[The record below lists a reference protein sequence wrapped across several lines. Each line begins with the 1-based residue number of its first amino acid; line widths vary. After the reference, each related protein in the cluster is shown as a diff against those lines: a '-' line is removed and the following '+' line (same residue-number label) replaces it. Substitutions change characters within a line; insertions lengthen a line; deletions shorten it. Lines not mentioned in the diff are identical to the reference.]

1 MADLRLDY
9 YDGEDYYSDGDVEND
24 ILDLV
29 KNNRS
34 YNDIVKDEKFF
45 PIYYHLSPERENII
59 NWYPFKK
66 TENILEVGAG
76 CGAITGVLCR
86 NCNSVTSVEL
96 SKRRSEI
103 NYIRNKQY
111 QNLEIIVGNLNEI
124 KINKKYDFAILNGV
138 FEYAMSY
145 TKSKDPYVAFLKQIK
160 EFLKPSGKILIA
172 IENRLGLKYFSGA
185 TEDHTGKFYDGIN
198 EYVDTDF
205 VRTFSKA
212 ELEDIFKKSG
222 IDKWKFYY
230 PYPDYKF
237 PTEIYTDENV
247 NTNSFG
253 RPYINYFE
261 NRVQLFD
268 EIKMIKSFKA
278 EKVMESFSNSFFV
291 ELCIDGGVENSNI
304 IYAKLSNNRR
314 KEFCI
319 ATIICK
325 DQYKYH
331 VKKIPLNKTA
341 EGHIQ
346 NIYKNQFKFKM
357 QGFKNLE
364 TELVKGEIN
373 SSYILS
379 ENMDSEFRRYIGQKD
394 IKSIEKKLM
403 HIYSLLNNESE
414 RREDI
419 YNENFL
425 KCFGSRRLS
434 GSVPCVHTSN
444 IDLILDNMFWIDEE
458 IVIIDLEWVFDFWV
472 PVQFIMWR
480 LLNDWFTKNDILD
493 NIIKKKD
500 IFELFSITD
509 DMSEC
514 FREWEVYFLVHY
526 VSKHIDQS
534 NYANY
539 INKVD
544 INKMILEQQNTQMS
558 FSSLYFD
565 YGDGFSE
572 SEKKFVEPQMNIGE
586 FFITTLLDNKRK
598 IRAIRFDP
606 TENKSCRCVIK
617 ECLLDGNKVDMQPVN
632 AERDGGLFLTTDPQ
646 FVVELEEDYY
656 NNLEIRG
663 AFYVV
668 SDKELDYIEQEK
680 KIYGPENE
688 EIRDEHVKIY
698 FDTGDGYN
706 EEELTFL
713 EPLKREQDCL
723 ECTSVIQ
730 LPNHTRRLRIDPI
743 EGESCLI
750 LGIQITAEGNEV
762 RYNCN
767 NAVVNDGKIFLISDD
782 PQIEIEG
789 LDQFCELSIYIF
801 YTLEGTNSY
810 IAGVKSV
817 SMGVTKEVLDI
828 LNLQNA
834 KLDEITLKCNAA
846 LDNLERMGG
855 YVEET
860 HETSMAIENSIENS
874 NDRLGKVSSDL
885 NEQSE
890 TIEKFYREISSDLN
904 EQSRTI
910 EEINK
915 GVNADLSEQNKTFE
929 KLHQI
934 SADLS
939 EQNKIIEELYKINAD
954 LNERNKIIEELY
966 QTNALLNDKN
976 EELEKQIREQ
986 SARKLVSD
994 GEIAVLQSQ
1003 TRMLQEKYDEIERQ
1017 SNDYYNRLIERSKA
1031 AEYWENY
1038 VTRMKRT
1045 KSWKITTP
1053 LRAPAHI
1060 VKKIR
1065 EAKTDKP
1072 PVIKYDIKFSI
1083 IMPVYNVEIVWLE
1096 KAIESVRNQTYTN
1109 WELCIADDASTDQRV
1124 HEYLRRIKDKRIKIK
1139 MLKENGGISIA
1150 SNEAAKLASGHY
1162 ILLMDNDDEIANNAL
1177 MEFYECIK
1185 RTNADVIYSDQDII
1199 DINGEHSCPVC
1210 KPVWSPDLL
1219 CSQMYL
1225 GHLVGFQ
1232 RSLFEEV
1239 GGFRRKFDGSQD
1251 YDLLLR
1257 ITEKTDKIE
1266 HIDKILYSW
1275 RTVPSSTAANPD
1287 SKPYAQYAGLNAVQ
1301 EHLDRVLGVGIAKAM
1316 ETENLFVYDV
1326 KYPLNDDVLISII
1339 IPTKDH
1345 AHDLKMAIDSI
1356 FEKSSYR
1363 NFEIIILNNNSEK
1376 KETYK
1381 YFEDLMQQ
1389 YENVKVVEAFYEFN
1403 WSKLNNHGMKLAK
1416 GDVYLFLNND
1426 VKVLTEDWL
1435 ERLASQALRPEIGAV
1450 GAMLLYG
1457 DGTIQHGGVVVGF
1470 GGWADH
1476 VYKGMKPIHNGTPFI
1491 SPVLTRDVTAV
1502 TGACMAISRNT
1513 IEQIGNFDENF
1524 VICGSDVEICIRAV
1538 NKGLFNVYDPHIR
1551 LYHYESK
1558 SRGTFVPQIDFELSY
1573 KMYTPYRENGDPYY
1587 NNNLDYTSFVP
1598 RMKNAGE
1605 SSGAVVDQGYMP
1617 VDIPEITQIRFR
1629 KVNLAEKRL
1638 NILLPSLNPE
1648 HVFGGIATAY
1658 KFFSELQKMTGMKCR
1673 VIITDSAPNQNAVDI
1688 YSNEYVFLDSED
1700 DRVFDKTIIPLNDR
1714 ATRTLAVSDKDYFIF
1729 SGWWTAYCIQ
1739 EEYLNWKEKN
1749 LSPNVFIYLIQDY
1762 EPGFYQWSSLYM
1774 LADSTYRTQ
1783 YKQIAIFN
1791 SDELKRYFDFWG
1803 YEFSFSY
1810 VFEPILNAGLK
1821 KYLKTMNKHIKKR
1834 KQIIV
1839 YGRPNTARNAFS
1851 LLVQALRKWVT
1862 LMDGD
1867 ASEWRVISAGEQHRK
1882 VDLGRGVV
1890 LEPVGKLTIEEYA
1903 KTLEESYAGV
1913 SLMVSPHPSYP
1924 PLEMAVFGVQ
1934 VITNSYANKDM
1945 SEFNRNIVSLKDASP
1960 YSIAEHL
1967 KEICDRF
1974 ESDQVL
1980 DLSKN
1985 QKYCYGKDSFPFM
1998 EQIKDTLLN

>member
-1 MADLRLDY
+1 MAVLNLDY
-9 YDGEDYYSDGDVEND
+9 YNGEDCYSDGDVENY
-24 ILDLV
+24 ILELV
-29 KNNRS
+29 KNKKTYS
-34 YNDIVKDEKFF
+34 DVTVDENFF
-45 PIYYHLSPERENII
+45 PIFYHLSPERENII

-66 TENILEVGAG
+66 TDEILEVGAG

-86 NCNSVTSVEL
+86 NTKSVTSIEL
-96 SKRRSEI
+96 SKRRSHI
-103 NYIRNKQY
+103 NFIRNEQY
-111 QNLEIIVGNLNEI
+111 HNLEIIVGNLNDIELER
-124 KINKKYDFAILNGV
+124 KYDYAILNGV
-138 FEYAMSY
+138 FEYAMSF
-145 TKSKDPYVAFLKQIK
+145 TDGEDPYVSFLTQIIK
-160 EFLKPSGKILIA
+160 YLKPSGKILIA

-185 TEDHTGKFYDGIN
+185 TEDHTNRYYDGLN
-198 EYVDTDF
+198 EYRDNHF
-205 VRTFSKA
+205 VRTFSKT
-212 ELEDIFKKSG
+212 ELQHIIQKCG
-222 IDKWKFYY
+222 ITKWKFYY

-237 PTEIYTDENV
+237 PTEIFTDENV
-247 NTNSFG
+247 NDDNFG
-253 RPYINYFE
+253 KPYSEYQGS
-261 NRVQLFD
+261 RVKLFN
-268 EIKMIKSFKA
+268 EIKMIKTFRAEGVMGSFT
-278 EKVMESFSNSFFV
+278 NSFLV
-291 ELCIDGGVENSNI
+291 EICLSSDIECSSV
-304 IYAKLSNNRR
+304 IYAKLNNYR
-314 KEFCI
+314 KDRYCI
-319 ATIICK
+319 ATIILEEK
-325 DQYKYH
+325 GQYIA
-331 VKKIPLNKTA
+331 KKIPLHEYAK
-341 EGHIQ
+341 EHIKRT
-346 NIYKNQFKFKM
+346 YKNNEKM
-357 QGFKNLE
+357 KRQGFKTLGTYLVNE
-364 TELVKGEIN
+364 ELHC
-373 SSYILS
+373 SYINS
-379 ENMDSEFRRYIGQKD
+379 ENMDMEFERYLD
-394 IKSIEKKLM
+394 IKDKVQIKNQLTNIYLWLKSKAENKYN
-403 HIYSLLNNESE
+403 IYSPQFVE
-414 RREDI
+414 
-419 YNENFL
+419 
-425 KCFGSRRLS
+425 CFGRSMIDGDFLCLN
-434 GSVPCVHTSN
+434 PCN
-444 IDLILDNMFWIDEE
+444 IDLTLDNLIWDNNEY
-458 IVIIDLEWVFDFWV
+458 VVIDLEWVFDFWI
-472 PVQFIMWR
+472 PVQFVMWR
-480 LLNDWFTKNDILD
+480 LLNEWYSKHPYAEEVLPRKEIYEDFEITEWMLECFNEWANHFLLSYVAKTKRLFEYAK
-493 NIIKKKD
+493 IIKD
-500 IFELFSITD
+500 IDLNE
-509 DMSEC
+509 
-514 FREWEVYFLVHY
+514 
-526 VSKHIDQS
+526 
-534 NYANY
+534 
-539 INKVD
+539 
-544 INKMILEQQNTQMS
+544 ILWEQQNAQMT

-565 YGDGFSE
+565 YGAGFSE
-572 SEKKFVEPQMNIGE
+572 LDKIFVEPQIDEGV
-586 FFITTLLDNKRK
+586 FCIATSLDNMRK
-598 IRAIRFDP
+598 IKAIRFDP

-617 ECLLDGNKVDMQPVN
+617 ECMLDGNKVDMHPVN

-646 FVVELEEDYY
+646 FIVELEDNFY
-656 NNLEIRG
+656 NHLEIRG
-663 AFYVV
+663 AFCVV
-668 SDKELDYIEQEK
+668 TDKELDYIEQEK
-680 KIYGPENE
+680 RIHGLESE
-688 EIRDEHVKIY
+688 EIKDERIKIY

-706 EEELTFL
+706 EEELTFI
-713 EPLKREQDCL
+713 EPLKKEQDCL
-723 ECTSVIQ
+723 ECKSVIQ
-730 LPNHTRRLRIDPI
+730 LPNNTRRMRIDPI

-750 LGIQITAEGNEV
+750 LAIQIVAEGNEV
-762 RYNCN
+762 KYNFS
-767 NAVVNDGKIFLISDD
+767 NAVVNDEKIFLISDD

-789 LDQFCELSIYIF
+789 LDQFCELSINIF
-801 YTLEGTNSY
+801 YTLEGTDSY

-817 SMGVTKEVLDI
+817 SMGVTKEVMDI

-834 KLDEITLKCNAA
+834 KLDEITLKCNTA

-860 HETSMAIENSIENS
+860 HETSKVIESSLENS
-874 NDRLGKVSSDL
+874 NDRLGRQ
-885 NEQSE
+885 NE
-890 TIEKFYREISSDLN
+890 TIEKFYKEISAGLN
-904 EQSRTI
+904 EWSTTI
-910 EEINK
+910 EK
-915 GVNADLSEQNKTFE
+915 
-929 KLHQI
+929 
-934 SADLS
+934 
-939 EQNKIIEELYKINAD
+939 
-954 LNERNKIIEELY
+954 LY
-966 QTNALLNDKN
+966 QTNVLLTEKN
-976 EELEKQIREQ
+976 EALEKQIREQ

-994 GEIAVLQSQ
+994 GEIAALQSQ

-1031 AEYWENY
+1031 ADYWENY
-1038 VTRMKRT
+1038 VKRMERT

-1053 LRAPAHI
+1053 LRAPAHL

-1065 EAKTDKP
+1065 EAKTNKTP
-1072 PVIKYDIKFSI
+1072 AIKYDIKFSI
-1083 IMPVYNVEIVWLE
+1083 LMPVYNVEKVWLE
-1096 KAIESVRNQTYTN
+1096 KAIKSVCNQTYTN

-1124 HEYLRRIKDKRIKIK
+1124 QEYLRSIKDKRIKIK

-1150 SNEAAKLASGHY
+1150 SNEAAKLASGQY

-1210 KPVWSPDLL
+1210 KPVWSPDLF

-1232 RSLFEEV
+1232 RRLFEEV

-1251 YDLLLR
+1251 YDLLFR
-1257 ITEKTDKIE
+1257 ITEKTNKIE

-1275 RTVPSSTAANPD
+1275 RTLPSSTAANPD

-1301 EHLDRVLGVGIAKAM
+1301 EHLDRVLGVGIAKAV
-1316 ETENLFVYDV
+1316 ETEDLFVYDV
-1326 KYPLNDDVLISII
+1326 KYPLKVDVLISII

-1345 AHDLKMAIDSI
+1345 AQDLKMAIDSI
-1356 FEKSSYR
+1356 FEKSTHR

-1381 YFEDLMQQ
+1381 YFEDLMEQ
-1389 YENVKVVEAFYEFN
+1389 YDNVKVVEAFYEFN

-1426 VKVLTEDWL
+1426 VKVLTDDWL

-1513 IEQIGNFDENF
+1513 IEQIGTFDENF
-1524 VICGSDVEICIRAV
+1524 VICGSDVEICIRAL

-1573 KMYTPYRENGDPYY
+1573 KMYTPYREHGDPYY

-1598 RMKNAGE
+1598 RMKTAGG
-1605 SSGAVVDQGYMP
+1605 SSVAVADEGYMP
-1617 VDIPEITQIRFR
+1617 VDIPEITPIRFR
-1629 KVNLAEKRL
+1629 KVDLADKRL

-1658 KFFSELQKMTGMKCR
+1658 KFFCELQKMTGMRCR
-1673 VIITDSAPNQNAVDI
+1673 IIITDSAPNQNAVDI

-1729 SGWWTAYCIQ
+1729 TGWWTAYCIQ
-1739 EEYLNWKEKN
+1739 EEYLNWKEKD

-1774 LADSTYRTQ
+1774 LADSTYRTK

-1791 SDELKRYFDFWG
+1791 SDELKSYFDFWG

-1821 KYLKTMNKHIKKR
+1821 KYLKAMKKHIKKR
-1834 KQIIV
+1834 KQILV

-1851 LLVQALRKWVT
+1851 LLVQALRKWVL
-1862 LMDGD
+1862 LMEEDV
-1867 ASEWRVISAGEQHRK
+1867 SEWRVISAGEQHRK

-1924 PLEMAVFGVQ
+1924 PLEMAVFGVR

-1945 SEFNRNIVSLKDASP
+1945 SEFNQNIVSLKDASP

-1980 DLSKN
+1980 DLSQN
-1985 QKYCYGKDSFPFM
+1985 QKYCYGEDSFPFM
-1998 EQIKDTLLN
+1998 EQIKDNLIN